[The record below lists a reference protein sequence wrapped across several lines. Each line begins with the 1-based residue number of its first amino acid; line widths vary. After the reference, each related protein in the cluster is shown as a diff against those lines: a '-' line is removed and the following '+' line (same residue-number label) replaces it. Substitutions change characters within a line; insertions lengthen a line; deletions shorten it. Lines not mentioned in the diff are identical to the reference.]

1 MSQNPE
7 LGVNFSQWLSV
18 PFGCSILTCHF
29 NTSYLVAYLGHLILG
44 CMPWILYAR
53 LHALDTSCL
62 VDALDTSCLVA
73 CLGHLMLDCM
83 SWILHA
89 RLHALGTL
97 CSVAC
102 FGYLMLGCMH
112 SIAYNWLHASIS
124 HTWLLT
130 FDISC
135 LIACWRID
143 KKAIKKNTSKIL
155 FIKKT
160 KVIT

>member
-1 MSQNPE
+1 MSIFHNDLVFLLVVAFWHVISTPHT
-7 LGVNFSQWLSV
+7 WLH
-18 PFGCSILTCHF
+18 T
-29 NTSYLVAYLGHLILG
+29 
-44 CMPWILYAR
+44 
-53 LHALDTSCL
+53 LDTSFLVACL
-62 VDALDTSCLVA
+62 GYFMLGCILWTLHAWLHALDTSCLVA
-73 CLGHLMLDCM
+73 CLGHLMLGCM